1 MEIRMVAKTLKTDGG
16 FIRALERAARKGPTA
31 EEIGKQRVSFVYGS
45 LDADKKDSIT
55 KERIAHALE
64 QDGAR

>member
-1 MEIRMVAKTLKTDGG
+1 MAAKVMKTDASL
-16 FIRALERAARKGPTA
+16 ISALERAAKMGPSA
-31 EEIGKQRVSFVYGS
+31 DEIAKQRVSFVYGA

-64 QDGAR
+64 QDGDR

>member
-1 MEIRMVAKTLKTDGG
+1 MAAKALKTDRG
-16 FIRALERAARKGPTA
+16 FISALERAAKKGPTA
-31 EEIGKQRVSFVYGS
+31 EEVVKQRVSFVYGS

-64 QDGAR
+64 QAGDR